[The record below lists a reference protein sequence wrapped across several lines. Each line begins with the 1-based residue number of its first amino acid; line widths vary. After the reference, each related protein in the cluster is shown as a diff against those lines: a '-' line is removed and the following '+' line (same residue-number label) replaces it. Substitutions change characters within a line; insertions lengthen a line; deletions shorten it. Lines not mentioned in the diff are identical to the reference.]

1 MRDEIGTRARQRTA
15 VVTASGTAI
24 VATALAAVAGLI
36 GLHEQRDA
44 AGPGPVASGMVV
56 SIPGTTG
63 PAAIPSATGMP
74 SPGEGDLAWMSVAGG
89 RLPVSRSA
97 GPRDT
102 SAGLARGFA
111 FSELGAVV
119 AAAHVTLRLSP
130 QVGPLVF
137 EPTVRDQVVG
147 DDAGALARNL
157 AEEYDQARARL
168 GVAYGTPAGQLYAVA
183 RGYRV
188 SISGLDAEVR
198 LLIEGPGTWQP
209 TLIELRVQ
217 TRWDDGD
224 WRVVAPPDGLWGNN
238 ARVAGDTS
246 EFLWLP
252 AER

>member
-1 MRDEIGTRARQRTA
+1 M
-15 VVTASGTAI
+15 
-24 VATALAAVAGLI
+24 
-36 GLHEQRDA
+36 
-44 AGPGPVASGMVV
+44 
-56 SIPGTTG
+56 
-63 PAAIPSATGMP
+63 
-74 SPGEGDLAWMSVAGG
+74 
-89 RLPVSRSA
+89 
-97 GPRDT
+97 
-102 SAGLARGFA
+102 
-111 FSELGAVV
+111 
-119 AAAHVTLRLSP
+119 
-130 QVGPLVF
+130 
-137 EPTVRDQVVG
+137 
-147 DDAGALARNL
+147 
-157 AEEYDQARARL
+157 
-168 GVAYGTPAGQLYAVA
+168 A